1 MPPMSPTRR
10 RFLQFLI
17 SVAVVHVVA
26 LTAYYGLGVDGW
38 PEREQRMFAWGWM
51 GATVAVV
58 LIGLQR
64 IKRARRAGSIRRRS

>member
-17 SVAVVHVVA
+17 SVAVVHVTA
-26 LTAYYGLGVDGW
+26 LTGYYALGVDRW
-38 PEREQRMFAWGWM
+38 PERQQRMFAWGWM

-64 IKRARRAGSIRRRS
+64 IKRARRTGSIKSRS